1 MVNVNTFVL
10 TMMDHMNVHATLD
23 MRLEMMASPVKVSK
37 NFKIIILYNNHCIP
51 LPSPFQSIHAFTLSF
66 SLLLCSPSPCLHA
79 LPPPVFMLSLPSHSP
94 SPSFHALP
102 LPSFILSLLL
112 SFETSFL
119 LFRCKRMCFGEW
131 RM

>member
-23 MRLEMMASPVKVSK
+23 MRLEMTASPVKVSK
-37 NFKIIILYNNHCIP
+37 NVKIIILYNNHSI
-51 LPSPFQSIHAFTLSF
+51 PSPSSH
-66 SLLLCSPSPCLHA
+66 SPSPSYDRSMTLS
-79 LPPPVFMLSLPSHSP
+79 LSLPSHSP
-94 SPSFHALP
+94 SYSCYALP
-102 LPSFILSLLL
+102 LPPFMLSLSLPS
-112 SFETSFL
+112 SFHYCHPPKHLFL